1 MLTVLAWLILA
12 VALGGCFG
20 LLRRRALSVYWARG
34 CSGRAWR
41 RTFPAASKAELREYL
56 QLFAQAFDLPPER
69 SLCFAPTDRVTDVY
83 LACNPI
89 RGMPDALE
97 TELFVQALEE
107 RYGVTLALPM
117 HENVS
122 LGELFSLTRHA
133 VA

>member
-1 MLTVLAWLILA
+1 
-12 VALGGCFG
+12 
-20 LLRRRALSVYWARG
+20 
-34 CSGRAWR
+34 
-41 RTFPAASKAELREYL
+41 
-56 QLFAQAFDLPPER
+56 
-69 SLCFAPTDRVTDVY
+69 
-83 LACNPI
+83 
-89 RGMPDALE
+89 MPDALE